1 MKAILF
7 MLAIAGML
15 TLSGCDIEVDA
26 QLPGAESSYVSLSDN
41 S

>member
-7 MLAIAGML
+7 MLAIAGIL

-26 QLPGAESSYVSLSDN
+26 QTPAASAVN
-41 S
+41 TR